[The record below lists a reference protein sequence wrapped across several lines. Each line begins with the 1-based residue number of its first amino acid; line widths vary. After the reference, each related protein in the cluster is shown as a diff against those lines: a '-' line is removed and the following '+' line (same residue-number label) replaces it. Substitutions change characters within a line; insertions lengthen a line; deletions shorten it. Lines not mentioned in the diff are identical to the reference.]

1 MNLPISVINL
11 LRFYWREVGYTY
23 NLLSSSEK
31 LCISEE
37 EFNLIVERIRKD
49 DAIMAR
55 SVEITG
61 PIPQMGVFND

>member
-11 LRFYWREVGYTY
+11 LRLYWREVGYTY

-37 EFNLIVERIRKD
+37 EFSLIVERIRKD

>member
-37 EFNLIVERIRKD
+37 EFSLIVERIRKD